1 MFVAILGNKG
11 RKEAEGNHST
21 STVKGTGLKVDALIS
36 KLNYKKKERTS
47 LVIGGLGGNL

>member
-1 MFVAILGNKG
+1 MFVAILGNMG
-11 RKEAEGNHST
+11 RKEAEGNH